1 MFNYTSGFKKYFLF
15 FNMVII
21 CISHLNVNLF
31 RFQTISS
38 LFCFEKT
45 ISLVKKIVYLF
56 MIIWITLIDKG
67 EVIEIKIAACLIKSI
82 IIIVILSYQFIVKI
96 IECQPNLND
105 TVLDFIFIT
114 WNNTAFLR
122 ARVTILL

>member
-1 MFNYTSGFKKYFLF
+1 
-15 FNMVII
+15 
-21 CISHLNVNLF
+21 
-31 RFQTISS
+31 
-38 LFCFEKT
+38 
-45 ISLVKKIVYLF
+45 

-114 WNNTAFLR
+114 
-122 ARVTILL
+122 